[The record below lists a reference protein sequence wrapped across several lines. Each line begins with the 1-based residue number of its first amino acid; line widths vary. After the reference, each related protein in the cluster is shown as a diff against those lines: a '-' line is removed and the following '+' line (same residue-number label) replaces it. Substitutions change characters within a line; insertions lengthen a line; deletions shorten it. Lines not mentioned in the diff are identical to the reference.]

1 MPELPEVETVVR
13 GLRQS
18 ILGRKILS
26 VWIGKNDFIDN
37 PAEFTRLS
45 GQKIASIERFGKFML
60 LRLAA
65 SEEIG
70 VAMADSVAVIET
82 VIKSAANSNA
92 ENDAASLLVHLGM
105 TGQLAPSAAEI
116 PFDKHTHVSFTLDD
130 GRELRYTDPR
140 RFGRMAYLTAE
151 SLAKEVAG
159 AGADPLEVSPAE
171 FDERVR
177 SRNSRIKALLLDQ
190 SVLRGVGNIYADE
203 SLWRA
208 KIHPAR
214 VGSTLSGKET
224 ATLRKLL
231 QDILNRAIIMRG
243 SSISDFL
250 DANGEPGEY
259 QRHHRAYG
267 REGKPC
273 YRCHTPIRRV
283 IVAGRSSHFCPKC
296 QPAPRRRKRKPRTQ
310 KLRLRKSRN
319 PRKRS

>member
-13 GLRQS
+13 GLQKS

-26 VWIGKNDFIDN
+26 VWIGKSDFIDN
-37 PAEFTRLS
+37 PAEFTRLN
-45 GQKIASIERFGKFML
+45 GQKIAAIERFGKFML
-60 LRLAA
+60 LRLE
-65 SEEIG
+65 SGGDLRE
-70 VAMADSVAVIET
+70 AVTEVVVVGEAT
-82 VIKSAANSNA
+82 PATNAKSG
-92 ENDAASLLVHLGM
+92 NDVASLLVHLGM

-116 PFDKHTHVSFTLDD
+116 PFDKHTHVSLTLDD

-140 RFGRMAYLTAE
+140 RFGRMAYLTSE
-151 SLAKEVAG
+151 LLATEVAG
-159 AGADPLEVSPAE
+159 AGADPLEVSVAE
-171 FDERVR
+171 FNERIR

-214 VGSTLSGKET
+214 VGSTLSTKEA
-224 ATLRKLL
+224 ATLRKVL

-273 YRCHTPIRRV
+273 YRCRTPIRRV
-283 IVAGRSSHFCPKC
+283 IVAGRSSYFCPKC
-296 QPAPRRRKRKPRTQ
+296 QPAPRRRKRK
-310 KLRLRKSRN
+310 LRSKTRVRKSLTT
-319 PRKRS
+319 RKRS